1 MSAFICSNLHHFIV
15 SDFILSGIISEDDK
29 GNEKILELAN
39 KLKRINYA
47 SVDYRY
53 NEKNKCYKIKLLSTD
68 FLTLANLSIHDK
80 ANLAKSWIYQS
91 CEDSS
96 LDSFAYSALI
106 EQVIKASGVSPEMG
120 TLWSI

>member
-29 GNEKILELAN
+29 TYDSTMALAN

-53 NEKNKCYKIKLLSTD
+53 NEKNKVFKVKLLSAD
-68 FLTLANLSIHDK
+68 YLTAASLSIHDK
-80 ANLAKSWIYQS
+80 AKLAKSWIYQS
-91 CEDSS
+91 CEDNS
-96 LDSFAYSALI
+96 LDYFAYSALI
-106 EQVIKASGVSPEMG
+106 EQVIKATKANPEMG
-120 TLWSI
+120 KYWSI